1 MIVADTDAFSGT
13 NPPQTC
19 FEHFSILKNF
29 ERSMA
34 HPEDSILS
42 KRNVI
47 VGLLRRTSLSSDWH
61 FSGVIIFLLLLVFFF
76 FSTSS

>member
-1 MIVADTDAFSGT
+1 
-13 NPPQTC
+13 
-19 FEHFSILKNF
+19 
-29 ERSMA
+29 MA

-76 FSTSS
+76 FSFFFLSAHVMI